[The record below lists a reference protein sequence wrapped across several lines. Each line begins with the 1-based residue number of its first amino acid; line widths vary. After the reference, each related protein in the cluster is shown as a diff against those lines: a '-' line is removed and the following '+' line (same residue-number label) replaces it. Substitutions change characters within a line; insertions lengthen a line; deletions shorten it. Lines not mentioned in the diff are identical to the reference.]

1 VPRIRSQGL
10 WLPWLV
16 VATGLVVAYL
26 TLDLP
31 DWYSNLFYNV
41 IALISASMIVVGVR
55 RHRPS
60 RPEMWYLFAG
70 GQVLWALGDFTYG
83 FYEHILQVYSFPAP
97 ADVLYQA
104 GYVPL
109 VIGLFIL
116 IRGRTSGR
124 DRAGLIDALIV
135 ATGLGLLSWVF
146 LMLPIIADDTLTPFG
161 RLMSL
166 AYPASDIL
174 MILMAVRLFMSPGAK
189 TASYRFLSVAL
200 VLVLTS
206 DIAYSVL
213 LNLFSYEGGLID
225 GGWLMSYVFWATA
238 ALHPSMRSLSE
249 VAPDQAPRIS
259 AGRLVM
265 LALVSLLAPG
275 LLFYQGFTAAA
286 VDWVSIGIGSV
297 VLFLLVLARLYG
309 LVSKVQDQASQLA
322 ALAHNDSLTGVP
334 NRRAWDLELAREMAV
349 SRRTGIPM
357 SIAMLDLDHFK
368 RFNDQHGHQAGD
380 RLLTQAAALWRAQLR
395 EQDYLARYGGEEFCV
410 MVTGLAAEKAAD
422 VLGRLL
428 AATPD
433 GQTFSAGVA
442 SWDGVESPERL
453 VARADEALYHAKRN
467 GRNRVT
473 LAGLSAH
480 QRDELA
486 APPRET
492 APPHEAEATTT
503 V

>member
-1 VPRIRSQGL
+1 VPRIRSQGW
-10 WLPWLV
+10 WLPWLIA
-16 VATGLVVAYL
+16 ATAAVVAYL
-26 TLDLP
+26 LVARHV
-31 DWYSNLFYNV
+31 WYGNLFYDI

-55 RHRPS
+55 RHRPA

-70 GQVLWALGDFTYG
+70 GQVLWSIGDFLYG
-83 FYEHILQVYSFPAP
+83 FYEHVLKVDSYPSP

-104 GYVPL
+104 GYLPL
-109 VIGLFIL
+109 VVGMFVL

-124 DRAGLIDALIV
+124 DRAGLIDACIV
-135 ATGLGLLSWVF
+135 ATGLGLLSWIF
-146 LMLPIIADDTLTPFG
+146 LMLPILEAEGMTPAE
-161 RLMSL
+161 RLFSL
-166 AYPASDIL
+166 AYPASDIV
-174 MILMAVRLFMSPGAK
+174 MILMVARLFMSPGAK
-189 TASYRFLSVAL
+189 TASYRFLGAAL

-259 AGRLVM
+259 AGRLAL

-275 LLFYQGFTAAA
+275 LLLYQGLRSEP
-286 VDWVSIGIGSV
+286 VDWVSIGVGSV
-297 VLFLLVLARLYG
+297 VLFLLVLARMYG
-309 LVSKVQDQASQLA
+309 LISKVQDQASQLA
-322 ALAHNDSLTGVP
+322 ALAHNDGLTGVP

-349 SRRTGIPM
+349 ARRTGTPM

-368 RFNDQHGHQAGD
+368 RFNDQNGHQAGD
-380 RLLTQAAALWRAQLR
+380 RLLTQAAALWRTQLR

-410 MVTGLAAEKAAD
+410 IVTGLGAEKAAD
-422 VLGRLL
+422 VIGRLL
-428 AATPD
+428 AVTPD

-453 VARADEALYHAKRN
+453 VARVDEALYHSKHN

-473 LAGLSAH
+473 LAALSPH
-480 QRDELA
+480 ERESLA
-486 APPRET
+486 T
-492 APPHEAEATTT
+492 APSEAPAPAT